1 MAAAACCGVRLRGLS
16 TVLHQ
21 FGASQAGDPLA
32 PACVCPASL
41 NASLTSRLIGR
52 ARMPGR
58 QQNQWA
64 LWRQTDGWRKVS
76 LPLLLSLYVK
86 LLHGTHSHSL
96 HRLDDLS
103 GDAALLVWGLRLGL
117 GTRKQDQM
125 KNRGIGEMAE
135 ELLRHASLGCAF

>member
-1 MAAAACCGVRLRGLS
+1 MGAVAADRWMEK
-16 TVLHQ
+16 
-21 FGASQAGDPLA
+21 
-32 PACVCPASL
+32 SL
-41 NASLTSRLIGR
+41 
-52 ARMPGR
+52 
-58 QQNQWA
+58 
-64 LWRQTDGWRKVS
+64 

-117 GTRKQDQM
+117 GTGKQDQM

-135 ELLRHASLGCAF
+135 ELLRHASLGCTF